1 MPTVDPTPAAIPSP
15 PRHAVDLPPRAA
27 RIDALRALL
36 GTPDPSVRP
45 LAQGIRATAH
55 THFDRHV
62 LPLVRAHWPA
72 VEGTA
77 FFDKLRIGACDLYA
91 SGPYTALLCAPRR
104 PLRVRLVTDLGNA
117 LPLPPAQLAQ
127 LGRVAMLLLGRFA
140 LADQHRRIALV
151 AAFIVVVDHAL
162 DHVMPDAPDSRGPR
176 LEAVLDGRAPADH
189 PALAL
194 ARALAVAMSDGLDA
208 ADRGAFEA
216 AMARVTEWIRA
227 EVRAMRHEPDPS
239 GLGHRRAG
247 VEGTI
252 DGLLF
257 PVVRWAG
264 EGARAWMYDVSMF
277 VQLMDD
283 WMDAEA
289 DARSDRPTP
298 VVTGAWTFDNVADA
312 WRRSV
317 TGLDGLVRT
326 AGLTSPRYV
335 AFVRAGYVLMMHDVM
350 EAMAARPDA

>member
-1 MPTVDPTPAAIPSP
+1 LPTVDTTPAAIPSP
-15 PRHAVDLPPRAA
+15 PPHGADLPPRAA

-55 THFDRHV
+55 AHFDRHV

-117 LPLPPAQLAQ
+117 LPLSPALLAQ

-162 DHVMPDAPDSRGPR
+162 DHVMPDAPELRGPR
-176 LEAVLDGRAPADH
+176 LEAVLDGRASPDH

-227 EVRAMRHEPDPS
+227 EVRAMRHEPDPT

-298 VVTGAWTFDNVADA
+298 VVTGAWTFDDVAAA
-312 WRRSV
+312 WHRSV
-317 TGLDGLVRT
+317 TGLEGLVRA